1 MTTAIATPSQTRS
14 LKAVRL
20 WAWATLAVFVVVVLQ
35 GAVVRA
41 TSSGAG
47 CGAHWPLCNGEIL
60 PQFRRVA
67 TIIEFMHRS
76 LTGISGTMFFVLAG
90 WVFVATPKQHPA
102 RKAAMWSLGFL
113 ILEAL
118 LGAVLVLGHYVENN
132 ASDMRVFVQS
142 IHFTNTMILLAATTA
157 VAVLLGNVKAAA
169 YNKPLRQASLL
180 TIAAILITG
189 AAGSV
194 AALADTIFPSHSLR
208 AAIAADFAADSPLL
222 IRMRWMHP
230 AASLLIVATTL
241 LLTQRLRKNRA
252 AHAGN
257 LLIANLVLQMLI
269 GVADVLMLA
278 PTWIQVLHLLGAD
291 MFWISLIAI
300 SIPLFL
306 TKTPEVAE

>member
-1 MTTAIATPSQTRS
+1 MTTAIDTPSQTHA
-14 LKAVRL
+14 LKAVRY
-20 WAWATLAVFVVVVLQ
+20 WAWTTLAVFVVVVLQ

-47 CGAHWPLCNGEIL
+47 CGAHWPLCNGQVL
-60 PQFRRVA
+60 PQFQRVA
-67 TIIEFMHRS
+67 TLIEFMHRS
-76 LTGISGTMFFVLAG
+76 LTGISSTMFFVLTG

-102 RKAAMWSLGFL
+102 RKAALLSLGFL

-142 IHFTNTMILLAATTA
+142 IHFTNTMILLAWTTA
-157 VAVLLGNVKAAA
+157 VAVLLGNVKPAA
-169 YNKPLRQASLL
+169 YNKPLRHASQL
-180 TIAAILITG
+180 TIAAMLITG

-194 AALADTIFPSHSLR
+194 AALADTIFPSHSLH

-230 AASLLIVATTL
+230 AASLLIVAATL
-241 LLTQRLRKNRA
+241 LLTKRLRTSGA

-257 LLIANLVLQMLI
+257 LLIANLVVQMLI

-300 SIPLFL
+300 SVPLFL
-306 TKTPEVAE
+306 ARRPQQA

>member
-14 LKAVRL
+14 LKAVRY
-20 WAWATLAVFVVVVLQ
+20 WAWVTLAVFVVVVLQ

-47 CGAHWPLCNGEIL
+47 CGTHWPLCNGQIL
-60 PQFRRVA
+60 PQFQRVA

-76 LTGISGTMFFVLAG
+76 LTGISSTMFFVLAG
-90 WVFVATPKQHPA
+90 WVFVATPKKHPA
-102 RKAAMWSLGFL
+102 RNAALWALGFL

-118 LGAVLVLGHYVENN
+118 LGAVLVLKHYVENN
-132 ASDMRVFVQS
+132 TSNMRVLAQS
-142 IHFTNTMILLAATTA
+142 IHFTNTMILLAATTV

-194 AALADTIFPSHSLR
+194 AALADTIFPSHSLH
-208 AAIAADFAADSPLL
+208 AALVADFAADSPLL
-222 IRMRWMHP
+222 IRMRWIHP
-230 AASLLIVATTL
+230 AGTLLIIAATL
-241 LLTQRLRKNRA
+241 LFTKRLAKNGA
-252 AHAGN
+252 SHAGN

-269 GVADVLMLA
+269 GVADVLTLA

-300 SIPLFL
+300 SVPLFL
-306 TKTPEVAE
+306 AKQPSEA

>member
-14 LKAVRL
+14 LKGVRL
-20 WAWATLAVFVVVVLQ
+20 WAWATLAIFVVVVLQ

-47 CGAHWPLCNGEIL
+47 CGAHWPLCNGEVL
-60 PQFRRVA
+60 PHFRRLA

-132 ASDMRVFVQS
+132 TSDMRVFVQS

-157 VAVLLGNVKAAA
+157 VAVLLGHVKAAA
-169 YNKPLRQASLL
+169 YNRPLRQASLL
-180 TIAAILITG
+180 TIAAILLTG

-194 AALADTIFPSHSLR
+194 AALADTIFPSHSLQ

-230 AASLLIVATTL
+230 AASLLIVAATL
-241 LLTQRLRKNRA
+241 LLTQRLRKSGA

-306 TKTPEVAE
+306 TKQPEEA

>member
-1 MTTAIATPSQTRS
+1 MHTAVATPSQTHS
-14 LKAVRL
+14 LKGVRL
-20 WAWATLAVFVVVVLQ
+20 WAWATLALFVVVVLQ

-47 CGAHWPLCNGEIL
+47 CGAHWPLCNGEVL
-60 PQFRRVA
+60 PHFQRLA
-67 TIIEFMHRS
+67 TVIEFMHRS
-76 LTGISGTMFFVLAG
+76 LTGISGTMFFVLTA
-90 WVFVATPKQHPA
+90 WTFLATPKQHPA
-102 RKAAMWSLGFL
+102 RKAAVWSLVFL

-132 ASDMRVFVQS
+132 TSNMRVFVQS

-180 TIAAILITG
+180 TIAAVLITG

-194 AALADTIFPSHSLR
+194 AALADTIFPSHSLQ

-230 AASLLIVATTL
+230 AASLLIVAATL
-241 LLTQRLRKNRA
+241 LLAKRLKQNNAGPA
-252 AHAGN
+252 AN
-257 LLIANLVLQMLI
+257 LLFANLALQMLI

-291 MFWISLIAI
+291 LFWISLIGI
-300 SIPLFL
+300 SVPLFL
-306 TKTPEVAE
+306 AEPSTT

>member
-1 MTTAIATPSQTRS
+1 MTTTIATPSQTRS

-76 LTGISGTMFFVLAG
+76 LTGISSTMFFVLAG
-90 WVFVATPKQHPA
+90 WVFVATPKRHPA

-142 IHFTNTMILLAATTA
+142 IHFTNTMILLAATTV
-157 VAVLLGNVKAAA
+157 VAVLLGNVKAAAA

-230 AASLLIVATTL
+230 AASLLIVAATL
-241 LLTQRLRKNRA
+241 LLTQRLRKSGA
-252 AHAGN
+252 ARAGN

-300 SIPLFL
+300 SVPLFL
-306 TKTPEVAE
+306 TKQPKEA

>member
-14 LKAVRL
+14 LNAVRL
-20 WAWATLAVFVVVVLQ
+20 WAWATLAVFIVVVLQ

-67 TIIEFMHRS
+67 TMIEFMHRS

-90 WVFVATPKQHPA
+90 WVFAATPKKHPA

-132 ASDMRVFVQS
+132 ASNMRVFVQS
-142 IHFTNTMILLAATTA
+142 IHFTNTMILLAATTV
-157 VAVLLGNVKAAA
+157 VAVLLGNVKAAP
-169 YNKPLRQASLL
+169 YNRPVRQASLL
-180 TIAAILITG
+180 TIAAVLLTG

-194 AALADTIFPSHSLR
+194 AALADTIFPSHSLH

-230 AASLLIVATTL
+230 AASLLIVAATL
-241 LLTQRLRKNRA
+241 LLTTRLKKSGA

-257 LLIANLVLQMLI
+257 LLIMNLVLQILI
-269 GVADVLMLA
+269 GIADVLMLA

-300 SIPLFL
+300 SVPLFL
-306 TKTPEVAE
+306 TIQPEQA